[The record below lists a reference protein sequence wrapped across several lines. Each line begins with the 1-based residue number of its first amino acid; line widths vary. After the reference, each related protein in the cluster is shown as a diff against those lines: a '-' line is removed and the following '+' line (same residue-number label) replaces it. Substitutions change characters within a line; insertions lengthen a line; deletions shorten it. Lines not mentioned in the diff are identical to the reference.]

1 MKGTVGKGVSPVEIN
16 SMKKEASIRIGTS
29 GWMYKYWQEV
39 FYPVELPDSKWL
51 EYYSGQFDTV
61 ELNASFYR
69 LPNPKTFCNWNA
81 RTPDNFLWSV
91 KASKYI
97 THTKRLKDRV
107 EPMQRLYDASAG
119 LEKKLGVILFQ
130 LPPNIVF
137 DESLFRAFCSSLK
150 PNVRHTLEIRHASW
164 INDSLCGILNEFNM
178 ALCISDT
185 AGRYPSPEI
194 ITADFAYVRL
204 HGSQKLYASSYSE
217 DELQTWAQ
225 KIKSWERDTF
235 VYFDNDFEGNAVRDA
250 KRLKEILGLIR
261 FN

>member
-1 MKGTVGKGVSPVEIN
+1 
-16 SMKKEASIRIGTS
+16 
-29 GWMYKYWQEV
+29 
-39 FYPVELPDSKWL
+39 
-51 EYYSGQFDTV
+51 
-61 ELNASFYR
+61 
-69 LPNPKTFCNWNA
+69 
-81 RTPDNFLWSV
+81 
-91 KASKYI
+91 
-97 THTKRLKDRV
+97 
-107 EPMQRLYDASAG
+107 
-119 LEKKLGVILFQ
+119 
-130 LPPNIVF
+130 
-137 DESLFRAFCSSLK
+137 
-150 PNVRHTLEIRHASW
+150 
-164 INDSLCGILNEFNM
+164 M